1 MRAPLLFLFW
11 LCAAVWAAAAPVAI
25 GPENRLMPDAP
36 AWRDLAAGF
45 AAQADTRAT
54 FEERRHFPFRREP
67 VVLGGD
73 VRVSRARGL
82 SLHYTRPEARTV
94 ILDDHGVLVRGADG
108 REARPD
114 PRAEVGQRA
123 LLLVLRMDFAGLEKD
138 FEVYGRRDGEAWALA
153 LMPRDADVRRSLGT
167 IHVTGAGTAVRT
179 LELRRSARQHID
191 IAMSAVE
198 TAVPFTADEVKRF
211 FR

>member
-1 MRAPLLFLFW
+1 MRAPLLFLFRC
-11 LCAAVWAAAAPVAI
+11 CAAVCAAAEPVVIEPA
-25 GPENRLMPDAP
+25 NRLSPDAP

-45 AAQADTRAT
+45 AVQADTRAI

-67 VVLGGD
+67 VVLGGA
-73 VRVSRARGL
+73 VRVSRSRGL
-82 SLHYTRPEARTV
+82 SLHYTQPEERTV
-94 ILDDHGVLVRGADG
+94 ILDDHGVLVREADG
-108 REARPD
+108 RDARPD

-153 LMPRDADVRRSLGT
+153 LVPRHEDVRRSLGT
-167 IHVTGAGTAVRT
+167 IHATGAGTAVRT

-191 IAMSAVE
+191 IAMSAVD
-198 TAVPFTADEVKRF
+198 TAVPFTADEVKQF